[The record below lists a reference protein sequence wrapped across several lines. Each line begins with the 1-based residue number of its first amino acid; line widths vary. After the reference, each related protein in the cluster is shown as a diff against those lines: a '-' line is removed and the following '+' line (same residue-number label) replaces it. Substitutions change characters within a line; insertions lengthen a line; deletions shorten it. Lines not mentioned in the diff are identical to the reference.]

1 MKQSNTPM
9 THHSD
14 LGTDRQMTLF
24 AMTEP
29 APKREA
35 KQHIAADEPTQLP
48 GVPFSQYY
56 QARLREFELGLADEC
71 PF

>member
-24 AMTEP
+24 VMTEP
-29 APKREA
+29 VPKREA
-35 KQHIAADEPTQLP
+35 KRHIAADEPTKLQ

-56 QARLREFELGLADEC
+56 QARLREFELGIENEL

>member
-1 MKQSNTPM
+1 
-9 THHSD
+9 
-14 LGTDRQMTLF
+14 MTLF
-24 AMTEP
+24 VMTEP